1 MCGRYMVTASR
12 KQLAERFAA
21 QDALGGDAAN
31 GVVAPSQT
39 AAVVTVERKL
49 EAHRWGLKPEW
60 EARGVLLINARAETL
75 TDKPTFRDLLA
86 KQRCLIPANGF
97 FEWER
102 LPNGRKRPL
111 FFRLPNRGLLAFAGL
126 WMASGD
132 GAGRAFTI
140 ITTEA
145 NEVVQPIHDRM
156 PVILTPETEA
166 TWLRPDADADALL
179 AVLQPFAAEQLR
191 SEEGATLL
199 APPASAKQPLL
210 PF

>member
-145 NEVVQPIHDRM
+145 NEVVQPVHNRM

-179 AVLQPFAAEQLR
+179 AVLQPLAAEQLR

-199 APPASAKQPLL
+199 APPAPAKQPLL

>member
-1 MCGRYMVTASR
+1 
-12 KQLAERFAA
+12 
-21 QDALGGDAAN
+21 
-31 GVVAPSQT
+31 
-39 AAVVTVERKL
+39 
-49 EAHRWGLKPEW
+49 
-60 EARGVLLINARAETL
+60 
-75 TDKPTFRDLLA
+75 
-86 KQRCLIPANGF
+86 
-97 FEWER
+97 
-102 LPNGRKRPL
+102 
-111 FFRLPNRGLLAFAGL
+111 
-126 WMASGD
+126 MASGD

-145 NEVVQPIHDRM
+145 NEVVQPVHNRM

-179 AVLQPFAAEQLR
+179 AVLQPLAAEQLR

>member
-1 MCGRYMVTASR
+1 MVTASR

-21 QDALGGDAAN
+21 QDALGGDAAS

-97 FEWER
+97 FEWKR

>member
-1 MCGRYMVTASR
+1 MVTASR

-145 NEVVQPIHDRM
+145 NEVVQPVHNRM

-179 AVLQPFAAEQLR
+179 AVLQPLAAEQLR

-199 APPASAKQPLL
+199 APPAPAKQPLL

>member
-1 MCGRYMVTASR
+1 MCGRYMVTANR

-21 QDALGGDAAN
+21 QDALGGDAAT
-31 GVVAPSQT
+31 GVVAPSQI
-39 AAVVTVERKL
+39 AAVVTMERKL

-75 TDKPTFRDLLA
+75 TNKPTFRDLLA
-86 KQRCLIPANGF
+86 KQRCLIPASGF

-111 FFRLPNRGLLAFAGL
+111 FYRLPNRWLFAFAGL
-126 WMASGD
+126 WTASGD
-132 GAGRAFTI
+132 GMGRAFTI

-145 NEVVQPIHDRM
+145 NEVIQPVHDRM

-166 TWLRPDADADALL
+166 TWLRPDAAADALL
-179 AVLQPFAAEQLR
+179 AVLQPLAADQLR

-199 APPASAKQPLL
+199 APAASAKQPLL

>member
-1 MCGRYMVTASR
+1 MCGRYMVTANR

-21 QDALGGDAAN
+21 QDALAAAVPA

-39 AAVVTVERKL
+39 AAIVTMEHKL
-49 EAHRWGLKPEW
+49 EAQRWGLKPDW

-75 TDKPTFRDLLA
+75 TQKPSFRDLLA

-111 FFRLPNRGLLAFAGL
+111 FYRLLNRELFAFAGL
-126 WMASGD
+126 WIAPSDSGP
-132 GAGRAFTI
+132 RAFTI

-145 NEVVQPIHDRM
+145 NDVVQPVHDRM
-156 PVILTPETEA
+156 PVILPPEAEA
-166 TWLRPDADADALL
+166 TWLRPDADADTLLALL
-179 AVLQPFAAEQLR
+179 RPYSADQLR

-199 APPASAKQPLL
+199 SPPASAKQPLL

>member
-21 QDALGGDAAN
+21 QDALGGDAAS

-145 NEVVQPIHDRM
+145 NEVVQPVHNRM

-179 AVLQPFAAEQLR
+179 AVLQPLAAEQLR

-199 APPASAKQPLL
+199 APPAPAKQPLL